1 MKILL
6 LLIFMVIDVSAQY
19 RNDLPDVIQPPLN
32 TLQAPLKNHSNLNNR
47 YQSVG
52 SPKILVLVGRR
63 LGSDSSEWQSD
74 TRDTI
79 STMNRAYQGSNSS
92 KDTRDTYRMTE
103 KRRVINVSASSGTR
117 AFYQG
122 FNAFMQVQ
130 NLPMV
135 SYDSILRQA
144 QRNNELSGTID
155 RSTDKREIE
164 ADAILANVDILVEIT
179 NAGSITVLGK
189 RVDKVQVSVTRMDT
203 FETVSQHL
211 GLGSEYYSVIDKWI
225 TDDEGYR
232 KVQSIRLHHADVG
245 FKVAE
250 ELLSVAFN
258 EPYLKRPAV
267 NNRVNGL
274 KNNSKPQIKKKKR
287 VLPPKNN

>member
-1 MKILL
+1 MIS
-6 LLIFMVIDVSAQY
+6 FSCSAQY
-19 RNDLPDVIQPPLN
+19 RNDMPDVIQQSN
-32 TLQAPLKNHSNLNNR
+32 DNQAPLQSQVNLYNR

-52 SPKILVLVGRR
+52 SPKILILVGRK
-63 LGSDSSEWQSD
+63 LGSDSSQWQSD
-74 TRDTI
+74 SRETI
-79 STMNRAYQGSNSS
+79 STMNRAYQGNNSS

-103 KRRVINVSASSGTR
+103 KRRVITVNTSSGTQ

-122 FNAFMQVQ
+122 FNRFMQAQ

-135 SYDSILRQA
+135 SYDSILRLS

-179 NAGSITVLGK
+179 NAGSVTVLGK

-211 GLGSEYYSVIDKWI
+211 GQGPEYYRIIDEWI

-232 KVQSIRLHHADVG
+232 KIQSITLHHSDAG
-245 FKVAE
+245 FQVAGQ
-250 ELLSVAFN
+250 LLSMALN
-258 EPYLKRPAV
+258 QPYSKKTTI
-267 NNRVNGL
+267 NNYANPE
-274 KNNSKPQIKKKKR
+274 NSKPNIKKKKR
-287 VLPPKNN
+287 VLPPKK

>member
-1 MKILL
+1 M
-6 LLIFMVIDVSAQY
+6 IFDVSAQY
-19 RNDLPDVIQPPLN
+19 RNDLPDVIQQPSN
-32 TLQAPLKNHSNLNNR
+32 DFQEPLKNHTNINNR
-47 YQSVG
+47 YQIAG

-63 LGSDSSEWQSD
+63 LGSDSSEWQSN

-79 STMNRAYQGSNSS
+79 STMNRAYQGNNSS

-103 KRRVINVSASSGTR
+103 KRRVVNVSVSSGTR
-117 AFYQG
+117 AFHQG
-122 FNAFMQVQ
+122 FNAFMQSQ

-155 RSTDKREIE
+155 RSTDKKEIE

-179 NAGSITVLGK
+179 NAGSINVLGK
-189 RVDKVQVSVTRMDT
+189 RVDRVQVSVTRMDT

-211 GLGSEYYSVIDKWI
+211 GLGSDYYSIIDKWI

-232 KVQSIRLHHADVG
+232 KIQSISLHHADVG
-245 FKVAE
+245 FQVAE

-258 EPYLKRPAV
+258 KPYQKRSV
-267 NNRVNGL
+267 INNKINGL
-274 KNNSKPQIKKKKR
+274 QNNSKPIIKKKKR

>member
-1 MKILL
+1 MKTLC
-6 LLIFMVIDVSAQY
+6 LLIILMVGEVSAQY
-19 RNDLPDVIQPPLN
+19 RNDLPEVMNQPSS
-32 TLQAPLKNHSNLNNR
+32 TSQKSLQSHSNLNAR
-47 YQSVG
+47 YKSAG

-63 LGSDSSEWQSD
+63 LGSDASQWQSD
-74 TRDTI
+74 SRETI

-103 KRRVINVSASSGTR
+103 KRKVVNVSASSGTR

-122 FNAFMQVQ
+122 FNAFMQAQ

-164 ADAILANVDILVEIT
+164 ADAILTNVDILVEIT
-179 NAGSITVLGK
+179 NAGSISVLGK
-189 RVDKVQVSVTRMDT
+189 KVDKVQVSVTRMDS
-203 FETVSQHL
+203 FETVSQHI
-211 GLGSEYYSVIDKWI
+211 GLGPEYYSLIDSWI

-232 KVQSIRLHHADVG
+232 KVQSISLRHQDVG
-245 FKVAE
+245 FQVAQ

-258 EPYLKRPAV
+258 QPYQKRQAV
-267 NNRVNGL
+267 NNQNHGVQ
-274 KNNSKPQIKKKKR
+274 NNPKPTIKKKKR
-287 VLPPKNN
+287 VLPPKS

>member
-1 MKILL
+1 MKIILTLL
-6 LLIFMVIDVSAQY
+6 SLMAFNVWAQY
-19 RNDLPDVIQPPLN
+19 RNDMPDVIQQQSN
-32 TLQAPLKNHSNLNNR
+32 DYQAPLQSHINLNNR
-47 YQSVG
+47 YQIVG

-74 TRDTI
+74 SRETI
-79 STMNRAYQGSNSS
+79 STMNRAYQGNNSS

-103 KRRVINVSASSGTR
+103 KRRVIRVNASAGTQ

-122 FNAFMQVQ
+122 FNAFMQAQ
-130 NLPMV
+130 KLPMV

-189 RVDKVQVSVTRMDT
+189 RVDKVQVSVTRMDS

-211 GLGSEYYSVIDKWI
+211 GQGPEYYSIIDEWI
-225 TDDEGYR
+225 TDDAGYR
-232 KVQSIRLHHADVG
+232 KVQSIRLNHADVG
-245 FKVAE
+245 FQVAG
-250 ELLSVAFN
+250 ELLNVAFSQAYTKKSTPKN
-258 EPYLKRPAV
+258 I
-267 NNRVNGL
+267 NNTNHQ
-274 KNNSKPQIKKKKR
+274 NSKPKIKKKKR
-287 VLPPKNN
+287 VLPPKN